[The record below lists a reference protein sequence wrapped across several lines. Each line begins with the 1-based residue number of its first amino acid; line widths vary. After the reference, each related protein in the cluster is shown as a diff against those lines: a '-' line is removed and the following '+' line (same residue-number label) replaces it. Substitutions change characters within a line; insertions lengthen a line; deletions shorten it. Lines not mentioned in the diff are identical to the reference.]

1 VKRDEMVFS
10 STDMF
15 RERELERG
23 DDLIGFMSHFATFFL
38 VHFECEKTNRE
49 REREMMMLRTTTLT
63 TIQTTTRTIGGRQN
77 RHRFF
82 FTRSQNGAVSS
93 SSSSSKSSSKT
104 KTMIFSSSKS
114 SDVEEQKLYRRTSLK
129 SFTTSSSSFSR
140 RRRRVTT
147 AASSSSSESSET
159 KVIPGDYRIGATL
172 IAISLFLGPVCH
184 LWFPQC
190 AIHAI
195 LGGFLSLQASRV
207 RFRFSETDLDVVFIQ
222 PGESDGEA
230 AKAETDSS
238 GDNKL
243 QGGGANKWSFESVQN
258 WEFWFPGFPVLVYYK
273 ENQTREE
280 GQPHFFPIIMDGK
293 KLYEEMLTKMP
304 KSVNEKP
311 NPSEW
316 NLLTAFKSTPV
327 GRNIIEQMSEEQV
340 KWCEETVGLPYF
352 DEKK

>member
-1 VKRDEMVFS
+1 
-10 STDMF
+10 
-15 RERELERG
+15 
-23 DDLIGFMSHFATFFL
+23 
-38 VHFECEKTNRE
+38 
-49 REREMMMLRTTTLT
+49 MMLQTTTTTLT
-63 TIQTTTRTIGGRQN
+63 RTIQTTTTRRRRTIGGGRQN
-77 RHRFF
+77 QSRSFLVTRFC
-82 FTRSQNGAVSS
+82 QNGAVSSS

-104 KTMIFSSSKS
+104 KTMIFSSSSKSS

-140 RRRRVTT
+140 RRRRSATT

>member
-1 VKRDEMVFS
+1 MVVKIIIVSFS
-10 STDMF
+10 S
-15 RERELERG
+15 RG
-23 DDLIGFMSHFATFFL
+23 
-38 VHFECEKTNRE
+38 
-49 REREMMMLRTTTLT
+49 
-63 TIQTTTRTIGGRQN
+63 
-77 RHRFF
+77 
-82 FTRSQNGAVSS
+82 SQNGSGFLLLLLEIVFEKKDDDDFLIVIVQKCRRDDGSAKAV
-93 SSSSSKSSSKT
+93 
-104 KTMIFSSSKS
+104 
-114 SDVEEQKLYRRTSLK
+114 QKNVFKVVRDDLVVFLFEKKKKRGS
-129 SFTTSSSSFSR
+129 
-140 RRRRVTT
+140 VAT

>member
-1 VKRDEMVFS
+1 M
-10 STDMF
+10 
-15 RERELERG
+15 
-23 DDLIGFMSHFATFFL
+23 
-38 VHFECEKTNRE
+38 
-49 REREMMMLRTTTLT
+49 
-63 TIQTTTRTIGGRQN
+63 Q
-77 RHRFF
+77 
-82 FTRSQNGAVSS
+82 
-93 SSSSSKSSSKT
+93 
-104 KTMIFSSSKS
+104 
-114 SDVEEQKLYRRTSLK
+114 
-129 SFTTSSSSFSR
+129 
-140 RRRRVTT
+140 RRVY
-147 AASSSSSESSET
+147 
-159 KVIPGDYRIGATL
+159 GDVL
-172 IAISLFLGPVCH
+172 
-184 LWFPQC
+184 
-190 AIHAI
+190 
-195 LGGFLSLQASRV
+195 RV
-207 RFRFSETDLDVVFIQ
+207 LDGFRFSETDLDVVFIQ

>member
-1 VKRDEMVFS
+1 M
-10 STDMF
+10 
-15 RERELERG
+15 
-23 DDLIGFMSHFATFFL
+23 
-38 VHFECEKTNRE
+38 
-49 REREMMMLRTTTLT
+49 
-63 TIQTTTRTIGGRQN
+63 
-77 RHRFF
+77 
-82 FTRSQNGAVSS
+82 
-93 SSSSSKSSSKT
+93 
-104 KTMIFSSSKS
+104 
-114 SDVEEQKLYRRTSLK
+114 EEQKLYRRRTSLK
-129 SFTTSSSSFSR
+129 SFTTTSASSFSR
-140 RRRRVTT
+140 RRRGSV
-147 AASSSSSESSET
+147 ANASSSSSESSET

>member
-1 VKRDEMVFS
+1 
-10 STDMF
+10 
-15 RERELERG
+15 
-23 DDLIGFMSHFATFFL
+23 
-38 VHFECEKTNRE
+38 
-49 REREMMMLRTTTLT
+49 MLQTTTLT
-63 TIQTTTRTIGGRQN
+63 TIQTTRTIGGRQN
-77 RHRFF
+77 HRFF
-82 FTRSQNGAVSS
+82 LTQSQNGAVS

-104 KTMIFSSSKS
+104 KTMMIFSSSKS

-129 SFTTSSSSFSR
+129 SFTTTSSSSFSR
-140 RRRRVTT
+140 RRRRVAT

-273 ENQTREE
+273 ETQTREE

>member
-1 VKRDEMVFS
+1 
-10 STDMF
+10 
-15 RERELERG
+15 
-23 DDLIGFMSHFATFFL
+23 
-38 VHFECEKTNRE
+38 
-49 REREMMMLRTTTLT
+49 MMQTTTLT
-63 TIQTTTRTIGGRQN
+63 TIQTTRTGGAPKAARRRRRQN
-77 RHRFF
+77 HHRFL
-82 FTRSQNGAVSS
+82 TRSQNGVVV

-104 KTMIFSSSKS
+104 KMMIFSLSKS
-114 SDVEEQKLYRRTSLK
+114 SSEEAQKLYGRTSLK

-140 RRRRVTT
+140 RGRVAT
-147 AASSSSSESSET
+147 AATSSSESSESST

-311 NPSEW
+311 SPSEW

-340 KWCEETVGLPYF
+340 KWCEETIGLPYF

>member
-1 VKRDEMVFS
+1 VRDKQTNEQLWRVFFEFSHFFFSQNIQKFAYIFS
-10 STDMF
+10 S
-15 RERELERG
+15 
-23 DDLIGFMSHFATFFL
+23 S
-38 VHFECEKTNRE
+38 VEKPTERE
-49 REREMMMLRTTTLT
+49 REREMMMQTLTTLT
-63 TIQTTTRTIGGRQN
+63 TIQTTTRTIGGVAHRRRQN
-77 RHRFF
+77 HRFF
-82 FTRSQNGAVSS
+82 FFTHSQNGVVS

-104 KTMIFSSSKS
+104 KTIIFSSKS
-114 SDVEEQKLYRRTSLK
+114 SDVEEQKLYRRT
-129 SFTTSSSSFSR
+129 FTTSSSSFSR
-140 RRRRVTT
+140 RRRSV
-147 AASSSSSESSET
+147 ANASSSSSESSET

-190 AIHAI
+190 AIHAV

-311 NPSEW
+311 NLSEW

>member
-1 VKRDEMVFS
+1 
-10 STDMF
+10 
-15 RERELERG
+15 
-23 DDLIGFMSHFATFFL
+23 
-38 VHFECEKTNRE
+38 
-49 REREMMMLRTTTLT
+49 MMQTSLTPTLKT
-63 TIQTTTRTIGGRQN
+63 TIQTTRRTREGGRQN
-77 RHRFF
+77 HHRFFF
-82 FTRSQNGAVSS
+82 FTRSQNGDGFLLLLLEIVFEKKDDDDFLIVIVQKCRRDDGSAKAV
-93 SSSSSKSSSKT
+93 
-104 KTMIFSSSKS
+104 
-114 SDVEEQKLYRRTSLK
+114 QKNVFKVVRDDLVVFL
-129 SFTTSSSSFSR
+129 FGR
-140 RRRRVTT
+140 RRRRGSVAT

>member
-1 VKRDEMVFS
+1 
-10 STDMF
+10 
-15 RERELERG
+15 
-23 DDLIGFMSHFATFFL
+23 
-38 VHFECEKTNRE
+38 
-49 REREMMMLRTTTLT
+49 MMLQKTVTTLKT
-63 TIQTTTRTIGGRQN
+63 TIQTTRTREGRQK
-77 RHRFF
+77 HRFF
-82 FTRSQNGAVSS
+82 FTRSQNGTVS
-93 SSSSSKSSSKT
+93 SSSSSKSSSKRKT
-104 KTMIFSSSKS
+104 TMIFSSSSSKS
-114 SDVEEQKLYRRTSLK
+114 ADVMEEQKLYRRRTSLK
-129 SFTTSSSSFSR
+129 SFTTTSASSFSR
-140 RRRRVTT
+140 RRRGSVVN
-147 AASSSSSESSET
+147 ASSSSSESSET

-190 AIHAI
+190 ALHAI

-311 NPSEW
+311 SPSEW

-340 KWCEETVGLPYF
+340 KWCEETIGLPYF

>member
-1 VKRDEMVFS
+1 
-10 STDMF
+10 
-15 RERELERG
+15 
-23 DDLIGFMSHFATFFL
+23 
-38 VHFECEKTNRE
+38 
-49 REREMMMLRTTTLT
+49 MMLQKTVTTLKT
-63 TIQTTTRTIGGRQN
+63 TIQTTRTREEGRQN
-77 RHRFF
+77 HHRFF
-82 FTRSQNGAVSS
+82 FTRSQNGRAVS
-93 SSSSSKSSSKT
+93 SSSSSKSSSKRKT
-104 KTMIFSSSKS
+104 TTMIFSSSSKS
-114 SDVEEQKLYRRTSLK
+114 DADVMEEQKLYRRRTSLLK
-129 SFTTSSSSFSR
+129 SFTTTSSSSFSR
-140 RRRRVTT
+140 RRRGSV
-147 AASSSSSESSET
+147 ANASSSSSESSET

-238 GDNKL
+238 GENKL

>member
-1 VKRDEMVFS
+1 
-10 STDMF
+10 
-15 RERELERG
+15 
-23 DDLIGFMSHFATFFL
+23 
-38 VHFECEKTNRE
+38 
-49 REREMMMLRTTTLT
+49 MMQTTTLT
-63 TIQTTTRTIGGRQN
+63 TIQTTRTIGAQMAARRRRRQN
-77 RHRFF
+77 HYRFL
-82 FTRSQNGAVSS
+82 TQSQNGVVV

-104 KTMIFSSSKS
+104 KMMIFSSSKS
-114 SDVEEQKLYRRTSLK
+114 AEEAQKLYGRTSK

-140 RRRRVTT
+140 RGRVAT
-147 AASSSSSESSET
+147 AATSSSESSESFA

-311 NPSEW
+311 SPSEW

-340 KWCEETVGLPYF
+340 KWCEETIGLPYF

>member
-1 VKRDEMVFS
+1 
-10 STDMF
+10 
-15 RERELERG
+15 
-23 DDLIGFMSHFATFFL
+23 
-38 VHFECEKTNRE
+38 
-49 REREMMMLRTTTLT
+49 MLQTVTTLKT
-63 TIQTTTRTIGGRQN
+63 TIQTTRTREGRQK
-77 RHRFF
+77 HRFF
-82 FTRSQNGAVSS
+82 FTRSQNGTVS
-93 SSSSSKSSSKT
+93 SSSSSKSSSKRKT
-104 KTMIFSSSKS
+104 TMIFSSSSSKS
-114 SDVEEQKLYRRTSLK
+114 ADVMEEQKLYRRRTSLK
-129 SFTTSSSSFSR
+129 SFTTTSSSSFSR
-140 RRRRVTT
+140 RRRGSV
-147 AASSSSSESSET
+147 ANASSSSSESSET

-172 IAISLFLGPVCH
+172 IAISLFLGPACH

>member
-1 VKRDEMVFS
+1 M
-10 STDMF
+10 
-15 RERELERG
+15 
-23 DDLIGFMSHFATFFL
+23 
-38 VHFECEKTNRE
+38 
-49 REREMMMLRTTTLT
+49 
-63 TIQTTTRTIGGRQN
+63 
-77 RHRFF
+77 
-82 FTRSQNGAVSS
+82 VSS
-93 SSSSSKSSSKT
+93 SSSSSKSSFSKRKT
-104 KTMIFSSSKS
+104 TMIFSSSS
-114 SDVEEQKLYRRTSLK
+114 SKNADAMMEAQKLYRRTSLK
-129 SFTTSSSSFSR
+129 SFATTSSSSFSR
-140 RRRRVTT
+140 RRRRRGSVAT

>member
-1 VKRDEMVFS
+1 
-10 STDMF
+10 
-15 RERELERG
+15 
-23 DDLIGFMSHFATFFL
+23 
-38 VHFECEKTNRE
+38 
-49 REREMMMLRTTTLT
+49 MLQTVTTLKT
-63 TIQTTTRTIGGRQN
+63 TIQTTRTREGRQK
-77 RHRFF
+77 HRFF
-82 FTRSQNGAVSS
+82 FTRSQNGTVS
-93 SSSSSKSSSKT
+93 SSSSSKSSSKRKT
-104 KTMIFSSSKS
+104 TMIFSSSSSKS
-114 SDVEEQKLYRRTSLK
+114 ADVMEEQKLYRRRTSLK
-129 SFTTSSSSFSR
+129 SFTTTSASSFSR
-140 RRRRVTT
+140 RRRGSVVN
-147 AASSSSSESSET
+147 ASSSSSESSET

-311 NPSEW
+311 SPSEW

-340 KWCEETVGLPYF
+340 KWCEETIGLPYF

>member
-1 VKRDEMVFS
+1 
-10 STDMF
+10 
-15 RERELERG
+15 
-23 DDLIGFMSHFATFFL
+23 
-38 VHFECEKTNRE
+38 
-49 REREMMMLRTTTLT
+49 MLQTVTTLKT
-63 TIQTTTRTIGGRQN
+63 TIQTTRTREGRQK
-77 RHRFF
+77 HRFF
-82 FTRSQNGAVSS
+82 FTRSQNGTVS
-93 SSSSSKSSSKT
+93 SSSSSKSSSKRKT
-104 KTMIFSSSKS
+104 TTMIFSSNSSKS
-114 SDVEEQKLYRRTSLK
+114 ADVMEEQKLYRRRTSLK
-129 SFTTSSSSFSR
+129 SFTTTSASSFSR
-140 RRRRVTT
+140 RRRGSV
-147 AASSSSSESSET
+147 ANASSSSSESSET

-311 NPSEW
+311 SPSEW

>member
-1 VKRDEMVFS
+1 
-10 STDMF
+10 
-15 RERELERG
+15 
-23 DDLIGFMSHFATFFL
+23 
-38 VHFECEKTNRE
+38 
-49 REREMMMLRTTTLT
+49 MMLQKTVTTLKT
-63 TIQTTTRTIGGRQN
+63 TIQTTRTREEGRQN
-77 RHRFF
+77 HHRFF
-82 FTRSQNGAVSS
+82 FTRSQNGRAVS
-93 SSSSSKSSSKT
+93 SSSSSKSSSKRKT
-104 KTMIFSSSKS
+104 TTMIFSSNSSKS
-114 SDVEEQKLYRRTSLK
+114 ADVMEEQKLYRRRTSLK
-129 SFTTSSSSFSR
+129 SFTTTSASSFSR
-140 RRRRVTT
+140 RRRGSV
-147 AASSSSSESSET
+147 ANASSSSSESSET

>member
-1 VKRDEMVFS
+1 
-10 STDMF
+10 
-15 RERELERG
+15 
-23 DDLIGFMSHFATFFL
+23 
-38 VHFECEKTNRE
+38 
-49 REREMMMLRTTTLT
+49 MLQTTTTTLT
-63 TIQTTTRTIGGRQN
+63 RTIQTTTTTTRRRTIGGGRQN
-77 RHRFF
+77 QSRSFLVTRFC
-82 FTRSQNGAVSS
+82 QNGAVSSS

-104 KTMIFSSSKS
+104 KTMIFSSSSKSS

-140 RRRRVTT
+140 RRRRSVTT

-195 LGGFLSLQASRV
+195 LGGFLSFQASRV

-340 KWCEETVGLPYF
+340 KWCEETIGLPYF
-352 DEKK
+352 DKKK

>member
-1 VKRDEMVFS
+1 MVVKIIIVSFSSRGESKRDDGFLLLLLLEIVFEKKDDDDFLIVIVQKCRRDDGS
-10 STDMF
+10 AKAVQKNVF
-15 RERELERG
+15 KVVR
-23 DDLIGFMSHFATFFL
+23 DDLVVFL
-38 VHFECEKTNRE
+38 FEK
-49 REREMMMLRTTTLT
+49 
-63 TIQTTTRTIGGRQN
+63 
-77 RHRFF
+77 
-82 FTRSQNGAVSS
+82 
-93 SSSSSKSSSKT
+93 K
-104 KTMIFSSSKS
+104 
-114 SDVEEQKLYRRTSLK
+114 
-129 SFTTSSSSFSR
+129 R
-140 RRRRVTT
+140 RRGSVAT

>member
-1 VKRDEMVFS
+1 
-10 STDMF
+10 
-15 RERELERG
+15 
-23 DDLIGFMSHFATFFL
+23 
-38 VHFECEKTNRE
+38 
-49 REREMMMLRTTTLT
+49 MMLQKTVTTLKT
-63 TIQTTTRTIGGRQN
+63 TIQTTRTREEGRQN
-77 RHRFF
+77 HHRFF
-82 FTRSQNGAVSS
+82 FTRSQNGRAVS
-93 SSSSSKSSSKT
+93 SSSSSKSSSKRKT
-104 KTMIFSSSKS
+104 TTMIFSSSSKS
-114 SDVEEQKLYRRTSLK
+114 DADVMEEQKLYRRRTSLLK
-129 SFTTSSSSFSR
+129 SFTTTSSSSFSR
-140 RRRRVTT
+140 RRRGSV
-147 AASSSSSESSET
+147 ANASSSSSESSET

-293 KLYEEMLTKMP
+293 KLYDEMLTKMP

>member
-1 VKRDEMVFS
+1 
-10 STDMF
+10 
-15 RERELERG
+15 
-23 DDLIGFMSHFATFFL
+23 
-38 VHFECEKTNRE
+38 
-49 REREMMMLRTTTLT
+49 MMLQKTVTTLKT
-63 TIQTTTRTIGGRQN
+63 TIQTTRTREEGRQN
-77 RHRFF
+77 HHRFF
-82 FTRSQNGAVSS
+82 FTRSQNGRAVS
-93 SSSSSKSSSKT
+93 SSSSSKSSSKRKT
-104 KTMIFSSSKS
+104 TTMIFSSNSSKS
-114 SDVEEQKLYRRTSLK
+114 ADVMEEQKLYRRRTSLLK
-129 SFTTSSSSFSR
+129 SFTTTSSSSFSR
-140 RRRRVTT
+140 RRRGSV
-147 AASSSSSESSET
+147 ANASSSSSESSET

>member
-1 VKRDEMVFS
+1 MHTKYPIFC
-10 STDMF
+10 T
-15 RERELERG
+15 
-23 DDLIGFMSHFATFFL
+23 FL
-38 VHFECEKTNRE
+38 VIEVLKNQY
-49 REREMMMLRTTTLT
+49 EREMMQTTTLT
-63 TIQTTTRTIGGRQN
+63 TFIQTTRTIGAKTAAHHRRRQN
-77 RHRFF
+77 HHRFL
-82 FTRSQNGAVSS
+82 TQSPQNGVVV

-104 KTMIFSSSKS
+104 KTMIFSSKS
-114 SDVEEQKLYRRTSLK
+114 SPEEAQKLYGRTLSK
-129 SFTTSSSSFSR
+129 SCTTSSSSSFSR
-140 RRRRVTT
+140 RRRIAT
-147 AASSSSSESSET
+147 AATSSSESSES

-311 NPSEW
+311 SPSEW

-340 KWCEETVGLPYF
+340 KWCEETIGLPYF

>member
-1 VKRDEMVFS
+1 MKKP
-10 STDMF
+10 T
-15 RERELERG
+15 
-23 DDLIGFMSHFATFFL
+23 
-38 VHFECEKTNRE
+38 E

-82 FTRSQNGAVSS
+82 FTRSQNGAVSSS

-311 NPSEW
+311 SPSEW

>member
-1 VKRDEMVFS
+1 MIF
-10 STDMF
+10 
-15 RERELERG
+15 
-23 DDLIGFMSHFATFFL
+23 
-38 VHFECEKTNRE
+38 
-49 REREMMMLRTTTLT
+49 
-63 TIQTTTRTIGGRQN
+63 
-77 RHRFF
+77 
-82 FTRSQNGAVSS
+82 
-93 SSSSSKSSSKT
+93 SSSSKS
-104 KTMIFSSSKS
+104 S

-140 RRRRVTT
+140 RRRRSATT

-311 NPSEW
+311 SPSEW

-340 KWCEETVGLPYF
+340 KWCEETIGLPYF